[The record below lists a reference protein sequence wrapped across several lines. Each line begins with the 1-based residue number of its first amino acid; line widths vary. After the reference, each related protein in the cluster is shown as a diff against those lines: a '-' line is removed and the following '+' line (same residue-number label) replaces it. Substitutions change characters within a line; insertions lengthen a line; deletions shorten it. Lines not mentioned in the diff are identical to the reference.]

1 MRSRFIDRDA
11 VGVGGV
17 GIVNEISRSGRMDER
32 LVLEE
37 HREPALV
44 RGDEFEVEDDV
55 EEVVDFVDCDDE
67 TVVGSGLDMR
77 TRSGNDD
84 SGGLKAYT
92 GRESVRHGDG
102 GDGCCGE
109 YNDNID
115 GV

>member
-1 MRSRFIDRDA
+1 M
-11 VGVGGV
+11 
-17 GIVNEISRSGRMDER
+17 GIVNKISGSVRRDER
-32 LVLEE
+32 LVLDE
-37 HREPALV
+37 HRDPALV
-44 RGDEFEVEDDV
+44 RGDEFEVDDDV

-67 TVVGSGLDMR
+67 IKVGSGLDMR

-92 GRESVRHGDG
+92 GRESVRDGDG

-109 YNDNID
+109 YNDNIE